1 MVVLGYFLD
10 LPRQGQGKAT
20 TTTTATST
28 KKREPILQDT
38 KSKKK
43 KKDKGLKD
51 VFAHKQPLL
60 ITRHS
65 LDYFKKVIQLKKCRQ
80 KFLPDLLQLQP
91 LLCRL
96 SFCAGFLPIFGRKA
110 LGFLSKHCLMDR
122 CLSSSYSR
130 LLWQLVQLQSAQNSP
145 TAKQSQ
151 YS

>member
-1 MVVLGYFLD
+1 MTFPAKVRAKQLV
-10 LPRQGQGKAT
+10 R
-20 TTTTATST
+20 
-28 KKREPILQDT
+28 KKENRFYRIL
-38 KSKKK
+38 SRRKK

-60 ITRHS
+60 ISRHS
-65 LDYFKKVIQLKKCRQ
+65 LDYFKKVVQLKICR